1 MKLDSVII
9 GELMIDFRDIKSESS
24 PFITTFSKISLSVTI
39 PTYSPF
45 NDYDDDVTRII
56 STFLGCNIL
65 IASAT
70 EEFSSAV
77 TN

>member
-1 MKLDSVII
+1 MI
-9 GELMIDFRDIKSESS
+9 ELMDIKSESS

-39 PTYSPF
+39 PTYFPPF
-45 NDYDDDVTRII
+45 VDDVTRII

-65 IASAT
+65 TASAT

>member
-1 MKLDSVII
+1 MDLI
-9 GELMIDFRDIKSESS
+9 DIKSESS

-39 PTYSPF
+39 PTYFPF
-45 NDYDDDVTRII
+45 DDVTRII
-56 STFLGCNIL
+56 STFLGCNIFT
-65 IASAT
+65 ASAT

>member
-1 MKLDSVII
+1 
-9 GELMIDFRDIKSESS
+9 MINFIDIKSESS

-45 NDYDDDVTRII
+45 HDDVTRII

-65 IASAT
+65 TASAT